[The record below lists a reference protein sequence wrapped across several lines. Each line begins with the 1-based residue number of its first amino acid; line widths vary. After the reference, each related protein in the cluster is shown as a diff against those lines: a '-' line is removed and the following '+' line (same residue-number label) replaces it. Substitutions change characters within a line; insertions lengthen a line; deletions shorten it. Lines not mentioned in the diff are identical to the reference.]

1 MGPMTQSE
9 TVLHGAIIEMLDLEV
24 TLDRALRDQI
34 EEFDSAH
41 PDVVHH
47 LKYVATFT
55 AAHITQLRELG
66 TRNATLAGRLGNAVR
81 RAGSVLSGFSTSAA
95 DFLRN
100 ASVPEYLRR
109 DYTAACLA
117 YAGYRMLFTTAS
129 ALRDVEI
136 RRMAAELLSDY
147 ARITLI
153 LQDLLPDAVVTK
165 LEADGL
171 RLEEPAIR
179 SRNSNRIGH
188 LAAHAG

>member
-1 MGPMTQSE
+1 
-9 TVLHGAIIEMLDLEV
+9 MLDLEV

-41 PDVVHH
+41 PEVVHH

-66 TRNATLAGRLGNAVR
+66 TRNATLAERFGNAVR
-81 RAGSVLSGFSTSAA
+81 RAGSVVSGLSTSAA
-95 DFLRN
+95 DFIRN
-100 ASVPEYLRR
+100 ASVPEYVRR
-109 DYTAACLA
+109 DYAAACLA

-129 ALRDVEI
+129 ALREGETC
-136 RRMAAELLSDY
+136 RLAAEFLADY
-147 ARITLI
+147 SRITLI
-153 LQDLLPDAVVTK
+153 LQDLLPDAVVTQ

-179 SRNSNRIGH
+179 RRNSNRIGH
-188 LAAHAG
+188 LAAHTG